1 MSIEDSSTHTPVFS
15 LNGHKCKA
23 KVVYVYD
30 GDSVHLVIDVFGK
43 LYKWKCRIAHIDT
56 PELKTKDLHEKK
68 MGVDARDKLKGL
80 IENKMVDVE
89 CFDFDKY
96 GRLLV
101 EIAIDGIKVHE
112 WLLENHLAQPYEGG
126 TKIAW
131 ADF

>member
-1 MSIEDSSTHTPVFS
+1 MSIEDSSVHTPVFS

-30 GDSVHLVIDVFGK
+30 GDSVHLVLEVFGK
-43 LYKWKCRIAHIDT
+43 LYKWKCRIAHIDK
-56 PELKTKDLHEKK
+56 LKT
-68 MGVDARDKLKGL
+68 L
-80 IENKMVDVE
+80 IEHKMVDVE

-101 EIAIDGIKVHE
+101 EITIEGIKVHE

-126 TKIAW
+126 TKTAW
-131 ADF
+131 TDF